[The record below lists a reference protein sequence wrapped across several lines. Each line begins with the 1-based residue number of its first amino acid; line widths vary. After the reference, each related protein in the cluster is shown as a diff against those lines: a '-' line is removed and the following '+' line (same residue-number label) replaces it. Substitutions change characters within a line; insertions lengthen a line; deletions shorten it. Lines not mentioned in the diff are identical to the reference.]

1 MLELSPLLTFFIYN
15 TQLNNLHIF
24 RTANIL
30 RLIILWVGGAPT
42 PVLLHQVG
50 PGQGLLHH
58 CLGLLPHIPHDG

>member
-1 MLELSPLLTFFIYN
+1 MLELSPLLKFIIHN

-42 PVLLHQVG
+42 SVLLHQVG
-50 PGQGLLHH
+50 SGQCLLYH
-58 CLGLLPHIPHDG
+58 CLGLLPHIQHDR